1 MFFTIFWS
9 KEEIFKQINYKV
21 SVAELLNLKIL
32 F

>member
-1 MFFTIFWS
+1 MFFVVFWL

-21 SVAELLNLKIL
+21 SIAELLNLKIL